1 MKTSKTLGIV
11 VAIVQLASLAA
22 FGLSLHTLASVLT
35 TTLSQQNMEMEMTID
50 EATGTGQL
58 QLNIV
63 AGNQGLLPADLTLEV
78 SVIDPDGV
86 RYASDSSVAHL
97 ESGAEEPLSL
107 TLHIPSSEV
116 EKMMTE
122 GRGGDL
128 EIVVT
133 LRTLYNLA
141 GFTNTLRVEGGEI
154 G

>member
-22 FGLSLHTLASVLT
+22 FGLSLHTLASVMT
-35 TTLSQQNMEMEMTID
+35 TTLSQQNMEMTID
-50 EATGTGQL
+50 EATRTGQL

-86 RYASDSSVAHL
+86 RYASDSSEAHL